1 MEEVDEW
8 LGRRLLMD
16 KMAECCCWCTTER
29 LLMGAEGVLGV
40 KDLTASMQAGSSEK

>member
-1 MEEVDEW
+1 MEEVDGW
-8 LGRRLLMD
+8 LGRSLLMD

-29 LLMGAEGVLGV
+29 LLMGAEGV